1 MTGKG
6 RRTVT
11 PSSTLKRE
19 DILPPPIAVENN
31 NVFVTMAVTV
41 TEVTEVVV
49 TTIEPTIDRSSDLGQ
64 VSGDETHLLGL
75 GLRED
80 ARLDLDLQTD
90 PLGLRVLEAL
100 RTVKTML
107 LPVLHR
113 EGQGKYNV

>member
-31 NVFVTMAVTV
+31 NVFVTMVVTV

-64 VSGDETHLLGL
+64 VSGDETRLLGL
-75 GLRED
+75 GLREE

-113 EGQGKYNV
+113 EG